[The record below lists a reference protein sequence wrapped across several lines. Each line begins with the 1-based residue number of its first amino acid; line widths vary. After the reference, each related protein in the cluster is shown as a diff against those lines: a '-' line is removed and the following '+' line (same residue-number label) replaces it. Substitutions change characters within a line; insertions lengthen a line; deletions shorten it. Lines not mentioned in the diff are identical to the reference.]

1 MFHSSIT
8 HFQQC
13 EREVAFTWQANQ
25 GDMVILGLSE
35 PYHRPKKIEK
45 FRSMPYWCSPR
56 SRSRRP
62 SMPPPHPDG
71 SPACLPSSQRCL
83 LALTKRSRPALPRRC
98 PCPCCCCRRR
108 RCCCCCCLRPCR
120 APVRSHTRRYV
131 QLAPGSGRA
140 DDRLERAGSVADQLL
155 SPSLPPSSGGRRPAL
170 PAGYAACPSSHRPRA
185 LL

>member
-1 MFHSSIT
+1 
-8 HFQQC
+8 
-13 EREVAFTWQANQ
+13 
-25 GDMVILGLSE
+25 MVILGLSE

-56 SRSRRP
+56 ARSRRP
-62 SMPPPHPDG
+62 SMPPPHPDS

-98 PCPCCCCRRR
+98 PLPM
-108 RCCCCCCLRPCR
+108 LLLPLT
-120 APVRSHTRRYV
+120 ALLLLLPLPLPPVRSHTRRYV

-155 SPSLPPSSGGRRPAL
+155 SLLPLGEGGQPSQLGMRLAHLPIGHKLCCGHEPL
-170 PAGYAACPSSHRPRA
+170 F
-185 LL
+185 LWL